1 MRILHTSDWHL
12 GVHHGA
18 TSRGPDHDAFLT
30 WLETELAQREIDT
43 LIVAGDVFDSMQPS
57 ADAQGRYYRFLGRL
71 AQTGVAQVVI
81 VGGNHDSAS
90 RLDAPAEVLAAL
102 DVHVVG
108 GIRASE
114 ESWERCVLPLK
125 DRSGEVRAV
134 ALAVPYVHEFRLGV
148 RTTDLDHAAV
158 RAQFTE
164 RFSAL
169 YTRLVERA
177 RERWPGLPI
186 VATGHLTLGTARR
199 EDYPHE
205 IHQVGQI
212 DGLPVT
218 VFDSRI
224 QYAAL
229 GHIHRAYPVGP
240 DRRAWYC
247 GSPIAFSLPEAA
259 SPRKVLVVE
268 LDPDPQAVATVTP
281 VEVPAP
287 RALREL
293 RAAPDALIAQIGT
306 LTWTEALPP
315 LLFCRAVT
323 DALPSDLMARL
334 HDALVGFAEGAR
346 PALVELRQ
354 ERATAVEMGEQDA
367 PPPALNDLDPAEVF
381 ATLCRAR
388 GLTETEALNRAF
400 ASLCSATDDDFQAM
414 IEQARGRAS

>member
-12 GVHHGA
+12 GIQHGA
-18 TSRGPDHDAFLT
+18 TSRGPDHDRFLA
-30 WLETELAQREIDT
+30 WLEEQLEQQQIDA

-57 ADAQGRYYRFLGRL
+57 ADAQGRYYRFLGRVGR
-71 AQTGVAQVVI
+71 TGVAQVVI

-90 RLDAPAEVLAAL
+90 RLDAPTEVLAAL
-102 DVHVVG
+102 DVHLVG
-108 GIRASE
+108 GIGASE
-114 ESWERCVLPLK
+114 VSWERCLLPLK
-125 DRSGEVRAV
+125 DRAGEVGAV

-158 RAQFTE
+158 RTLFTE
-164 RFSAL
+164 RFSGL
-169 YTRLVERA
+169 YTWLVDRA

-186 VATGHLTLGTARR
+186 VATGHMTLGTARR

-212 DGLPVT
+212 DGLPST
-218 VFDSRI
+218 VVDPRI
-224 QYAAL
+224 QYTAL
-229 GHIHRAYPVGP
+229 GHVHRAYPVGP

-247 GSPIAFSLPEAA
+247 GSPVALSLPEAA

-268 LDPDPQAVATVTP
+268 LDPDPDAMAGVTP

-293 RAAPDALIAQIGT
+293 RAAPDALVAQIQT
-306 LTWTEALPP
+306 LTWTEELAP

-323 DALPSDLMARL
+323 DALPSDLMTRL
-334 HDALVGFAEGAR
+334 HDALAGFEEERR
-346 PALVELRQ
+346 PTIVELRQ
-354 ERATAVEMGEQDA
+354 ERATPVAVDEQG
-367 PPPALNDLDPAEVF
+367 PPPALQDLRPEEVF
-381 ATLCRAR
+381 ATLCRGR
-388 GLTETEALNRAF
+388 GLAQTEGLDRAF

-414 IEQARGRAS
+414 VAQARGGES